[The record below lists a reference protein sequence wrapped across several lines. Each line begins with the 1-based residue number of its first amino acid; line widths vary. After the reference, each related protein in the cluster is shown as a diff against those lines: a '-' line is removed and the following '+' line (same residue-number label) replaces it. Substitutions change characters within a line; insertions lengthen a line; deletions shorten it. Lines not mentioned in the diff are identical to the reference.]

1 MLSKSLK
8 KLFTNKNAADSSAGF
23 DKRRESTN
31 SIRQLFTL
39 EAPPPTA
46 GGSVTSSTR
55 RPSHSPNNTATTTSG
70 SLYRQPSRQRCV
82 KRDVIN
88 TKPRLIRARYRGNVD
103 EHSSTDDDDSR
114 EGQGQTEGLH
124 NKHTAYKVGL
134 ISLVHTR
141 SIL

>member
-8 KLFTNKNAADSSAGF
+8 KLFANKHTADSSAGF

-46 GGSVTSSTR
+46 VGGVASSTR
-55 RPSHSPNNTATTTSG
+55 RPSHSPNNTATSTSG

-88 TKPRLIRARYRGNVD
+88 TTKPRLIRARYRGNVD
-103 EHSSTDDDDSR
+103 EHSSSDDDSR

-124 NKHTAYKVGL
+124 NKTY
-134 ISLVHTR
+134 ITYC
-141 SIL
+141 I